1 MFVRRREFI
10 TLLGGAAVLPVAA
23 WGQQSSGRPLVA
35 LLSPLSEATAARNI
49 AGFRTG
55 LRELGYIEGRNITLA
70 LRFAAGMTDHLPA
83 IATELVGLKPDVIIA
98 APETTLTA
106 VRDVTRTIPILMI
119 WLQDPVLGG
128 AADSIARPGQNV
140 TGAWIAGDDALVGK
154 RLELL
159 KEAVPAAQRIGVFLN
174 PTETQDAALTNL
186 LAIPARA
193 LGLTTILIRI
203 SQPSGF
209 DAAFAAA
216 AREGVQ
222 ALFISQSPF
231 FNTHRTE
238 MAERAQGARLPAIYG
253 FREFVVGGGMMSYGP
268 SLPAVYQRLAALV
281 DKVLKGEKPADLPI
295 EVPTRFE
302 LVINLKAAKAI
313 DLAIPETFLIRADE
327 VIE

>member
-1 MFVRRREFI
+1 VRRREFI
-10 TLLGGAAVLPVAA
+10 TLLGGAAVWPVAA
-23 WGQQSSGRPLVA
+23 RGQQSLGRPLVA

-49 AGFRTG
+49 GGFRIG

-70 LRFAAGMTDHLPA
+70 LRFAAGMTDRLPA

-119 WLQDPVLGG
+119 WSQDPVLGG

-140 TGAWIAGDDALVGK
+140 TGAWIAGDDAFVGK

-193 LGLTTILIRI
+193 LGLTTSLIRV

-222 ALFISQSPF
+222 ALFVSQSPF

-281 DKVLKGEKPADLPI
+281 DKILKGEKPADLPI